1 MKKIHP
7 RRLRLFLILLTILW
21 MALIFAF
28 SSQVAADSSRVSGNT
43 VRAVAGVVDPGFK
56 SKPVTV
62 QERIVAEYQHLA
74 RKSAHSI
81 LYFVLGGLVA
91 ATIGT
96 FEMNPWVRIA
106 AAEGIAALYAVSD
119 EFHQHFIGGRSA
131 QLSDVLLDS
140 AAALGAV
147 LIVAA
152 FLALRRR
159 RRRRREALGHGS

>member
-7 RRLRLFLILLTILW
+7 RRLRLILILLTILW

-28 SSQVAADSSRVSGNT
+28 SAQQAADSSRVSGNT
-43 VRAVAGVVDPGFK
+43 VRAVAVVVDPGFK
-56 SKPVTV
+56 SKPVSD

-119 EFHQHFIGGRSA
+119 EFHQRFIGGRSA
-131 QLSDVLLDS
+131 QVSDVLLDS